1 MDLLGGPVAKTV
13 SSQYRGSGF
22 DPCSGKQ
29 IPYAA
34 TKNVH
39 ASAKRSNAVTRT
51 QLSQK
56 KKKRQRLMK
65 LTVVPLCTCSVF
77 VPPRSCLAQ
86 PVCMLSDLLIQS
98 GLSRAWLSPGG

>member
-22 DPCSGKQ
+22 DPWSGKQ

-34 TKNVH
+34 TKNVR

-51 QLSQK
+51 QHSQK
-56 KKKRQRLMK
+56 KKKTASDEAHRCSFMHLFCIRTTPK
-65 LTVVPLCTCSVF
+65 LPCSACMYVV
-77 VPPRSCLAQ
+77 
-86 PVCMLSDLLIQS
+86 
-98 GLSRAWLSPGG
+98 